1 MGCFQEFEPAKFDER
16 DVPPAELD
24 FENSAVVA
32 RAKQDGLLFQRHAL
46 FPVGEYALDHEVG
59 LGRIVLNCH
68 KGWLFGRASIGPKV
82 LGEPFLGERD
92 HRVGGCEDRHGGAVI
107 AIERDNRGGWIE
119 LFRKIEN
126 VADGGRAKA
135 VDRLGIIANN
145 REPLAIRLERQQD
158 RRLDGIGVLILIHQ
172 HMVEQAA
179 NFARDFGHLH
189 QFRPIE
195 KKIVIVEDML
205 ALLRLDIALEQAAK
219 ILFEAGAPGEMLC
232 AKLPP

>member
-1 MGCFQEFEPAKFDER
+1 VNRSLA
-16 DVPPAELD
+16 
-24 FENSAVVA
+24 SA
-32 RAKQDGLLFQRHAL
+32 
-46 FPVGEYALDHEVG
+46 
-59 LGRIVLNCH
+59 IN
-68 KGWLFGRASIGPKV
+68 
-82 LGEPFLGERD
+82 
-92 HRVGGCEDRHGGAVI
+92 RVGGGKDRHRRAVI

-119 LFRKIEN
+119 LLREIEN
-126 VADGGRAKA
+126 VADRGRAKV
-135 VDRLGIIANN
+135 VDRLGIIANDGQS
-145 REPLAIRLERQQD
+145 LAIRLERQHD

-172 HMVEQAA
+172 HMIEQAA

-232 AKLPP
+232 EHAIEGVPGIHRSLIDGKAGSLQRKALLLLGEA

>member
-1 MGCFQEFEPAKFDER
+1 MKRSLA
-16 DVPPAELD
+16 
-24 FENSAVVA
+24 SAIT
-32 RAKQDGLLFQRHAL
+32 AL
-46 FPVGEYALDHEVG
+46 AAV
-59 LGRIVLNCH
+59 
-68 KGWLFGRASIGPKV
+68 K
-82 LGEPFLGERD
+82 
-92 HRVGGCEDRHGGAVI
+92 DRHGR
-107 AIERDNRGGWIE
+107 AIIPVERNDRGGRIE
-119 LFRKIEN
+119 LLREIEN

-135 VDRLGIIANN
+135 IDRLGIVANDGQS
-145 REPLAIRLERQQD
+145 LAIRLERQQD

-205 ALLRLDIALEQAAK
+205 ALLRLYIALEQAAK

-232 AKLPP
+232 EHAIEGVPGIHCSRIDCKAGSLQGKALLLLGEA